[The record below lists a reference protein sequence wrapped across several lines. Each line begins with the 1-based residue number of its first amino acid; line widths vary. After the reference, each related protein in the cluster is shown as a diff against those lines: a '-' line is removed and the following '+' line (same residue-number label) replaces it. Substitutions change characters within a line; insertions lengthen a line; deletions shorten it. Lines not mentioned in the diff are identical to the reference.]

1 MRAFLNLISNSFY
14 AATKRK
20 TESAESDFEANLTV
34 STKNP
39 GSAVEVRIRD
49 NGNSVPAVAQEKMF
63 KPVLHDQASR
73 RRNGPWSFDDP
84 RHYRE
89 ATRWQN

>member
-34 STKNP
+34 STKNL

-49 NGNSVPAVAQEKMF
+49 NGNSIPAVAQEKD
-63 KPVLHDQASR
+63 VQTRSSR
-73 RRNGPWSFDDP
+73 PSQPAKERALVFR
-84 RHYRE
+84 
-89 ATRWQN
+89 